1 MSELH
6 PGVRWF
12 EVMRTPITLMIDS
25 KPAYDHLHGQ
35 AMSIK
40 DKRLAIEMLL
50 VKQDVEKENIE
61 ARWIPTDQM
70 LVDSLTKVGAP
81 MCLLRR
87 VLKEGRFVLVQN
99 EEMQRWA
106 GKIARKSQHG

>member
-1 MSELH
+1 
-6 PGVRWF
+6 
-12 EVMRTPITLMIDS
+12 MRTPITLMIDS

-70 LVDSLTKVGAP
+70 LVDRLTKVGAP
-81 MCLLRR
+81 TCLLRR

>member
-1 MSELH
+1 M
-6 PGVRWF
+6 
-12 EVMRTPITLMIDS
+12 
-25 KPAYDHLHGQ
+25 
-35 AMSIK
+35 
-40 DKRLAIEMLL
+40 
-50 VKQDVEKENIE
+50 EKENIE

-106 GKIARKSQHG
+106 GKIARKCLSMADCFGVFGLFC